1 MQSAHTYML
10 LCLRL
15 FIEGREGKKI
25 TRVKGAV
32 SWGALESRVWVLV
45 SKLSSNL
52 WLYPLKATKPWAS
65 QILLLNLD
73 VRPGSSKWR

>member
-15 FIEGREGKKI
+15 FIEGRDGKKI

-45 SKLSSNL
+45 SKFKSLAL
-52 WLYPLKATKPWAS
+52 PLESYKALGKSDTP
-65 QILLLNLD
+65 
-73 VRPGSSKWR
+73 VEP